1 MKPTLKQIKKIN
13 EGNLYNIQDE
23 IAGDSNPSE
32 SGIEEANRKTRSE
45 LIQKLMMGNITNI
58 HQIVAQILGDS
69 LR

>member
-1 MKPTLKQIKKIN
+1 MKKIC

-23 IAGDSNPSE
+23 ISGDENPSE

>member
-1 MKPTLKQIKKIN
+1 MKPALKQIKKIN